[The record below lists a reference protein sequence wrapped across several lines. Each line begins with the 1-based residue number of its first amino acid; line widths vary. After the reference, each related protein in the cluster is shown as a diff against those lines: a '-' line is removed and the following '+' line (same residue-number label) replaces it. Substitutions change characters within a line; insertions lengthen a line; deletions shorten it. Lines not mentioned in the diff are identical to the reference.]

1 MARRPKPDA
10 PRPARKDRVGMD
22 PVKAGVILIVLL
34 LVFTWFGF
42 SKGIP
47 VTKDFELKAVVT
59 DAVSIRKTSPVRIAG
74 VNVGTVKGVEPYGDG
89 RIKQA
94 SLITMQI
101 EDEGLP
107 IYKNATI
114 KIRPRIFLE
123 GNWFV
128 DLKPG
133 SPTEPKL
140 ESGDPP
146 LPITQA
152 SAPVQFDQIL
162 TMLQSNTRED
172 LKALLDGYGTALTY
186 KPLAAD
192 DADQDPMVR
201 GKSAAQALNLSL
213 DDAADAL
220 RGQAVVNKALQG
232 ENTGDLSR
240 LIDSTARVTEALARD
255 TNALQGLV
263 TNLNRT
269 SAALADERENLR
281 RSIALLG
288 PTIKNGR
295 TAFEALD
302 SALPEVRALALE
314 LVPGVKE
321 SPETIDASIP
331 WIRQATGL
339 VGKDE
344 LGGVTAQLRPAT
356 KSLASFFDENGR
368 FNKQADLVAQCVTDY
383 VLPLGDIKVQDG
395 TFTTGVE
402 NYKEFWYTLVGF
414 NGEAQNFDGN
424 GDYIRFQIGG
434 GEYAWATGP
443 YGPDTA
449 DTNAQKQFSRSNKP
463 PLGTRPAK
471 PSKKPPLVS
480 DKACKDQALPDV
492 NNARQEGPADGSG
505 TGGTPAFL
513 YQPDAATAAGS
524 TTSGSTKAKSK
535 SGDAEVVGGL
545 IDSLNPFRAEDGGK
559 P

>member
-1 MARRPKPDA
+1 MACRRDPDA

-22 PVKAGVILIVLL
+22 PVKAGVILIGLL

-42 SKGIP
+42 TKDIP
-47 VTKDFELKAVVT
+47 VTKDFVLKAVVT

-74 VNVGTVKGVEPYGDG
+74 VNVGTVKSVEPYGDG
-89 RIKQA
+89 SIKKA
-94 SLITMQI
+94 SLVTMQI

-140 ESGDPP
+140 ESDDAP

-172 LKALLDGYGTALTY
+172 LQALLDGYGTALTY

-201 GKSAAQALNLSL
+201 GKSAAQALNRSL
-213 DDAADAL
+213 DDAPDAL
-220 RGQAVVNKALQG
+220 RGTAVVNEALQG

-240 LIDSTARVTEALARD
+240 LIDATARVTGALGRD
-255 TNALQGLV
+255 TRALQGLV

-269 SAALADERENLR
+269 SSALADERENLR

-288 PTIKNGR
+288 PTVKNGR
-295 TAFEALD
+295 TAFAALD

-314 LVPGVKE
+314 LVPGVEE

-331 WIRQATGL
+331 WIRQMTGL

-344 LGGVTAQLRPAT
+344 LGGVTAQLNPAT
-356 KSLASFFDENGR
+356 KSLTSFFDENGR
-368 FNKQADLVAQCVTDY
+368 FNKQADLAAQCVTDY
-383 VLPLGDIKVQDG
+383 VLPLGDIKVEDG
-395 TFTTGVE
+395 AFTTGVE
-402 NYKEFWYTLVGF
+402 NYKEFWYTIVGF
-414 NGEAQNFDGN
+414 NGEAQNYDGN
-424 GDYIRFQIGG
+424 GDYVRFQIGG

-443 YGPDTA
+443 YGPDTSE
-449 DTNAQKQFSRSNKP
+449 TNAQRQFARSNKP
-463 PLGTRPAK
+463 PLGIRPAK
-471 PSKKPPLVS
+471 PKRRPPFVS
-480 DKACKDQALPDV
+480 DKACKDQALPNV
-492 NNARQEGPADGSG
+492 NDPKNEGPADGNG
-505 TGGTPAFL
+505 PGGTPAFL
-513 YQPDAATAAGS
+513 YQPDVAAGT
-524 TTSGSTKAKSK
+524 TTSGTVKGRKT
-535 SGDAEVVGGL
+535 SGDAAVVGGL
-545 IDSLNPFRAEDGGK
+545 IDSLNPFRTAGGEK